1 MYLRISLFAEPHI
14 WKGLAV
20 SSRLQARIIEFL
32 YIKRMSNQHAPT
44 LQIPLFPLG
53 TVLFPDGVIAL
64 KIFEARYLDMIKR
77 CLRESTQFG
86 VISIIRGSETQS
98 EESLETT
105 FSSIGTLARIEDF
118 DPIQPAL
125 YMTRSFGTQR
135 FKLIQAKQEANGLWM
150 GEIELLENDPLIPIP
165 EEHQKVVKLLHEIIS
180 VIQSEDLLG
189 DAPFR
194 EPHKLDDCGWVS
206 NRLAELLPLSL
217 AQKNHLLAQEN
228 PRIRLDLIIEL
239 IEDDGLRN
247 TIIH

>member
-1 MYLRISLFAEPHI
+1 LSAGLHI

-20 SSRLQARIIEFL
+20 DREGQARIIEFL
-32 YIKRMSNQHAPT
+32 YIKRMPNQHAPT

-77 CLRESTQFG
+77 CLRENTQFG
-86 VISIIRGSETQS
+86 VISIIRGSEKQS
-98 EESLETT
+98 EEALETT
-105 FSSIGTLARIEDF
+105 FSSIGTLAKIEDF
-118 DPIQPAL
+118 DPVQPAL

-135 FKLIQAKQEANGLWM
+135 FKLIQAKQEASGLWM

-165 EEHQKVVKLLHEIIS
+165 EEHQKVVKLLNEIIS

-228 PRIRLDLIIEL
+228 PRIRLDLITEL

-247 TIIH
+247 TMIH